1 MEDSKMYKG
10 YTIRIYPTKDQEELL
25 RKHIGCCRFIWNHMI
40 EVQKE
45 NYKNDGKYISK
56 FSMIKLIPSI
66 KKEFEWLNEVS
77 MSSLQR
83 ICDDVNTA
91 YQRFFKKIS
100 NYPKFKSKKRSK
112 LSYPVCCDRFYF
124 KNGKVQ
130 IQKLGK
136 VKYRVDYPNLNLEEI
151 SKFSNV
157 RISNENDKWI
167 LTFSIEYENQVF
179 TEKNGNLGID
189 LGVGRLAVVSH
200 NGKKLEY
207 KNINKSKRVR
217 KLTSKL
223 KHVQKVISRKYEV
236 GNKLNDKKYQKTNR
250 ILKYEKL
257 LKRIYRKIS
266 NIRKDQRH
274 KVTRELVNL
283 NPAVVIMED
292 LNVSGMMKNK
302 HLAKAISEMGFYDF
316 IRIMKYKCEESNIKF
331 IQANRFFPSSKTC
344 SHCGCI
350 HKGLKL
356 SDRIFE
362 CPECCFIADR
372 DFNAA
377 MNLERYF
384 DSQNL
389 EELR

>member
-1 MEDSKMYKG
+1 MYKG
-10 YTIRIYPTKDQEELL
+10 YTIRIYPTKNQEELL

-40 EVQKE
+40 EVQKTRYQNGE
-45 NYKNDGKYISK
+45 KYLNR
-56 FSMIKLIPSI
+56 FGMIKLIPLI
-66 KKEFEWLNEVS
+66 KKEYEWLNEVS
-77 MSSLQR
+77 NHSLQL
-83 ICDDVNTA
+83 ICKDVNTA

-100 NYPKFKSKKRSK
+100 NYPKFKSKKTSK
-112 LSYPVCCDRFYF
+112 LSYPVRNESNAFYF
-124 KNGKVQ
+124 KENVVQ
-130 IQKLGK
+130 ISKVGK
-136 VKYRVDYPNLNLEEI
+136 VKYKADYKNLNLEEI

-167 LTFSIEYENQVF
+167 LTFSIEYENQVQT
-179 TEKNGNLGID
+179 TEKKGNLGID

-207 KNINKSKRVR
+207 KNINKSKRI
-217 KLTSKL
+217 KQLKQKL
-223 KHVQKVISRKYEV
+223 KHVQRVISRKYEV
-236 GNKLNDKKYQKTNR
+236 GNKLNDKKYQKTNQ

-283 NPAVVIMED
+283 NPSVVIMED
-292 LNVSGMMKNK
+292 LNVKGMMKNK
-302 HLAKAISEMGFYDF
+302 HLSRSIAEMGFNDF

-331 IQANRFFPSSKTC
+331 FQVDRFFPSSKTC

-350 HKGLKL
+350 HKNLKL

-362 CPECCFIADR
+362 CPSCGFTIDR

-377 MNLERYF
+377 MNLENYF
-384 DSQNL
+384 NSHI
-389 EELR
+389 EELK

>member
-1 MEDSKMYKG
+1 MYKG
-10 YTIRIYPTKDQEELL
+10 YTIRIYPTKNQEELL
-25 RKHIGCCRFIWNHMI
+25 KKHIGCCRFIWNQMI

-56 FSMIKLIPSI
+56 FNMIKLIPSI
-66 KKEFEWLNEVS
+66 KKEFDWLNEVS
-77 MSSLQR
+77 MSSLQL
-83 ICDDVNTA
+83 ICKDINTA

-100 NYPKFKSKKRSK
+100 NYPKFKSKKKSK

-136 VKYRVDYPNLNLEEI
+136 VKYKADYPNLNLEEI
-151 SKFSNV
+151 SKFNNV

-167 LTFSIEYENQVF
+167 LTFSVEYENQVQ
-179 TEKNGNLGID
+179 TAEKNGSLGID

-207 KNINKSKRVR
+207 KNINKSKRIKQLKR
-217 KLTSKL
+217 KL
-223 KHVQKVISRKYEV
+223 KHVQRVISRKYEV
-236 GNKLNDKKYQKTNR
+236 GNKLNEKKYQKTNQ

-274 KVTRELVNL
+274 KITRELVNL

-292 LNVSGMMKNK
+292 LNVKGMMKNK
-302 HLAKAISEMGFYDF
+302 HLSRSIAEMGFYDF
-316 IRIMKYKCEESNIKF
+316 IYTMKYKCEESNIKF
-331 IQANRFFPSSKTC
+331 FQVDRFFPSSKTC

-350 HKGLKL
+350 HKNLKL

-362 CPECCFIADR
+362 CQSCGFTTDR
-372 DFNAA
+372 DYNAA
-377 MNLERYF
+377 VNLENYF
-384 DSQNL
+384 NSHI

>member
-1 MEDSKMYKG
+1 MYKG
-10 YTIRIYPTKDQEELL
+10 YTIRIYPTKNQEELL

-40 EVQKE
+40 EVQKTR
-45 NYKNDGKYISK
+45 YQNDEKYLNH
-56 FSMIKLIPSI
+56 FGMIKLIPSI
-66 KKEFEWLNEVS
+66 KKEFLWLNEVS

-83 ICDDVNTA
+83 VCDDVNTA
-91 YQRFFKKIS
+91 YSRFFKKIS
-100 NYPKFKSKKRSK
+100 NYPKFKSKKKSK

-136 VKYRVDYPNLNLEEI
+136 VKYKVDYKNLDFEQI
-151 SKFSNV
+151 TKFSNV

-167 LTFSIEYENQVF
+167 LTFSVEYENQVF
-179 TEKNGNLGID
+179 TEKYGSLGID

-207 KNINKSKRVR
+207 KNINKSKRIKQLKR
-217 KLTSKL
+217 KL

-236 GNKLNDKKYQKTNR
+236 GNKLNEKKFQKTNQ

-257 LKRIYRKIS
+257 LKRIYSKIS

-274 KVTRELVNL
+274 KITRELINL

-316 IRIMKYKCEESNIKF
+316 IRIMKYKCEESGIKF
-331 IQANRFFPSSKTC
+331 FQVDRFFPSSKTC

-350 HKGLKL
+350 HKNLKL

-362 CPECCFIADR
+362 CPECGFIADR

-384 DSQNL
+384 DSQIL
-389 EELR
+389 EELK

>member
-1 MEDSKMYKG
+1 MYKG

-40 EVQKE
+40 EVQKK
-45 NYKNDGKYISK
+45 NYKNGEKYISK

-66 KKEFEWLNEVS
+66 KKEFQWLNEVS

-83 ICDDVNTA
+83 VCDDLNNS
-91 YQRFFKKIS
+91 YQRFFNKIS

-112 LSYPVCCDRFYF
+112 LSYPVRCDSFYF
-124 KNGKVQ
+124 ENGYVKVE
-130 IQKLGK
+130 KLGK
-136 VKYRVDYPNLNLEEI
+136 IKYRADYRNLNLEEI

-167 LTFSIEYENQVF
+167 LTFSIECENQALI
-179 TEKNGNLGID
+179 EKNGNLGID

-207 KNINKSKRVR
+207 KNINKSKRIKQLKR
-217 KLTSKL
+217 KL
-223 KHVQKVISRKYEV
+223 KHVQRVISRKYEV
-236 GNKLNDKKYQKTNR
+236 GNKLNDKKYQKTNQ

-257 LKRIYRKIS
+257 ARRIYRKIS

-274 KVTRELVNL
+274 KITRELVNL

-292 LNVSGMMKNK
+292 LNVKGMMKNK
-302 HLAKAISEMGFYDF
+302 HLSRSIAEMGFYDF
-316 IRIMKYKCEESNIKF
+316 IRIMKYKCEESGIKF
-331 IQANRFFPSSKTC
+331 FQVDRFFPSSKTC
-344 SHCGCI
+344 SQCGCI

-356 SDRIFE
+356 SDRTFE
-362 CPECCFIADR
+362 CPECGFTIDR

-384 DSQNL
+384 DSHI

>member
-1 MEDSKMYKG
+1 MYKG
-10 YTIRIYPTKDQEELL
+10 YTIRIYPTKNQEELL
-25 RKHIGCCRFIWNHMI
+25 RKHIGCCRYIWNHMI
-40 EVQKE
+40 EVQKTRYQNGE
-45 NYKNDGKYISK
+45 KYLNH
-56 FSMIKLIPSI
+56 FGMIKLISSI
-66 KKEFEWLNEVS
+66 KKEYEWLNEVS
-77 MSSLQR
+77 NHSLQL
-83 ICDDVNTA
+83 ICKDVNIA

-100 NYPKFKSKKRSK
+100 NYPRFKSKKRSK
-112 LSYPVCCDRFYF
+112 LSYPVRCDRFYF
-124 KNGKVQ
+124 KNGYVKVE
-130 IQKLGK
+130 KLGK
-136 VKYRVDYPNLNLEEI
+136 IKYKADYPNLNLEEL
-151 SKFSNV
+151 SKFSNA

-223 KHVQKVISRKYEV
+223 KHVQRVISRKYEV
-236 GNKLNDKKYQKTNR
+236 GNKLNDKKYQKTNQ

-257 LKRIYRKIS
+257 ARRIYSKIS

-274 KVTRELVNL
+274 KITRELVNL

-292 LNVSGMMKNK
+292 LNVKGMMKNK

-316 IRIMKYKCEESNIKF
+316 IRIMKYKCEESGIKF
-331 IQANRFFPSSKTC
+331 FQVDRFFPSSKTC
-344 SHCGCI
+344 SHCGCV

-362 CPECCFIADR
+362 CPSCGFTIDR

-377 MNLERYF
+377 MNLENYF
-384 DSQNL
+384 DSHI
-389 EELR
+389 EELK

>member
-1 MEDSKMYKG
+1 MYKG

-25 RKHIGCCRFIWNHMI
+25 RKHIGCCRYIWNHMI
-40 EVQKE
+40 EVQKTRYQNGE
-45 NYKNDGKYISK
+45 KYLNH
-56 FSMIKLIPSI
+56 FGMIKLISSI
-66 KKEFEWLNEVS
+66 KKEYEWLNEVS
-77 MSSLQR
+77 NHSLQL
-83 ICDDVNTA
+83 ICKDVNTS

-100 NYPKFKSKKRSK
+100 NYPRFKSKKRSK
-112 LSYPVCCDRFYF
+112 LSYPVRCDRFYF
-124 KNGKVQ
+124 KNGYVKVE
-130 IQKLGK
+130 KLGK
-136 VKYRVDYPNLNLEEI
+136 IKYKADYPNLNLEEI

-167 LTFSIEYENQVF
+167 LTFSVEYENQIQT

-200 NGKKLEY
+200 NGKKLTY
-207 KNINKSKRVR
+207 SNINKSKRVR

-223 KHVQKVISRKYEV
+223 KHVQKAISRKYEV
-236 GNKLNDKKYQKTNR
+236 GNKLNDKKYQKTNS

-257 LKRIYRKIS
+257 ARRIYSKIS

-274 KVTRELVNL
+274 KITRELVNL

-292 LNVSGMMKNK
+292 LNVKGMMKNK
-302 HLAKAISEMGFYDF
+302 HLAKAISEMGFNDF

-344 SHCGCI
+344 SQCGCI

-362 CPECCFIADR
+362 CPECGFTTDR

-377 MNLERYF
+377 VNLERYF
-384 DSQNL
+384 NSHI

>member
-1 MEDSKMYKG
+1 MYKG

-25 RKHIGCCRFIWNHMI
+25 KKHIGCCRFIWNHMI

-56 FSMIKLIPSI
+56 FNMIKLIPSI

-77 MSSLQR
+77 MSSLQL
-83 ICDDVNTA
+83 ICKDVNTA

-100 NYPKFKSKKRSK
+100 NYPRFKTKKKSK

-136 VKYRVDYPNLNLEEI
+136 IKYKADYKNLNLEEI
-151 SKFSNV
+151 TKFSNV

-167 LTFSIEYENQVF
+167 LTFSVEYENQIQT

-207 KNINKSKRVR
+207 KNINKSKRIKHLKR
-217 KLTSKL
+217 KL
-223 KHVQKVISRKYEV
+223 KHVQRVISRKYEV
-236 GNKLNDKKYQKTNR
+236 GNKLNEKKYQKTNS

-274 KVTRELVNL
+274 KITRELVNL

-292 LNVSGMMKNK
+292 LNVKGMMKNK
-302 HLAKAISEMGFYDF
+302 HLSRSIAEMGFYDF

-331 IQANRFFPSSKTC
+331 FQVDRFFPSSKTC
-344 SHCGCI
+344 SKCGCV
-350 HKGLKL
+350 HKNLKL

-362 CPECCFIADR
+362 CPECGFTTDR
-372 DFNAA
+372 DYNAA
-377 MNLERYF
+377 VNLECYF
-384 DSQNL
+384 NSQNL
-389 EELR
+389 EELK

>member
-1 MEDSKMYKG
+1 MYKG

-45 NYKNDGKYISK
+45 NYQNGEKYLNH
-56 FSMIKLIPSI
+56 FGMIKLIPSI

-77 MSSLQR
+77 NISLQR

-91 YQRFFKKIS
+91 YQRLFKKIS

-112 LSYPVCCDRFYF
+112 LSYPVRCDRFYF
-124 KNGKVQ
+124 ENGYVKVE
-130 IQKLGK
+130 KVGK
-136 VKYRVDYPNLNLEEI
+136 IKYKADYKNLNLEKL

-200 NGKKLEY
+200 NEKKLEY
-207 KNINKSKRVR
+207 KNINKSKEIKQLKR
-217 KLTSKL
+217 KL

-236 GNKLNDKKYQKTNR
+236 GNKLNEKKYQKTNQ

-257 LKRIYRKIS
+257 ARRIYRKIS

-331 IQANRFFPSSKTC
+331 IQVNRFFPSSKTC
-344 SHCGCI
+344 SKCGCI
-350 HKGLKL
+350 HKNLKL

-362 CPECCFIADR
+362 CPECGFTIDR

-377 MNLERYF
+377 VNLERYF
-384 DSQNL
+384 DSHI
-389 EELR
+389 EELK

>member
-1 MEDSKMYKG
+1 MYKG
-10 YTIRIYPTKDQEELL
+10 YTIRIYPTKNQEELL
-25 RKHIGCCRFIWNHMI
+25 KKHIGCCRFIWNQMI

-45 NYKNDGKYISK
+45 NYMNGGKYISK

-66 KKEFEWLNEVS
+66 KKEYEWLNEIS
-77 MSSLQR
+77 NHSLQL
-83 ICDDVNTA
+83 ICKDVNTA

-100 NYPKFKSKKRSK
+100 NYPKFKTKKKSK
-112 LSYPVCCDRFYF
+112 LSYPVRCDRFYF
-124 KNGKVQ
+124 KNGYVKVEK
-130 IQKLGK
+130 IGK
-136 VKYRVDYPNLNLEEI
+136 VKYKADYSNLNLEEI
-151 SKFSNV
+151 SKFNNV

-167 LTFSIEYENQVF
+167 LTFSVEYENQVL

-200 NGKKLEY
+200 NGKKLTY
-207 KNINKSKRVR
+207 SNINKSKRVR

-223 KHVQKVISRKYEV
+223 KHVQRVISRKYEV
-236 GNKLNDKKYQKTNR
+236 GNKLNDKKFQKTNQ

-257 LKRIYRKIS
+257 ARRIYRKIS

-283 NPAVVIMED
+283 NPSVVIMED
-292 LNVSGMMKNK
+292 LNVKGMMKNK
-302 HLAKAISEMGFYDF
+302 HLSRSIAEMGFYDF
-316 IRIMKYKCEESNIKF
+316 IRIMKYKCEESGIKF
-331 IQANRFFPSSKTC
+331 FQVDRFFPSSKTC
-344 SHCGCI
+344 SHCGCV

-362 CPECCFIADR
+362 CPSCGFTIDR

-377 MNLERYF
+377 VNLECYF

-389 EELR
+389 EELK

>member
-1 MEDSKMYKG
+1 
-10 YTIRIYPTKDQEELL
+10 
-25 RKHIGCCRFIWNHMI
+25 MI
-40 EVQKE
+40 EVQKTRYQNGE
-45 NYKNDGKYISK
+45 KYLNR
-56 FSMIKLIPSI
+56 FGMIKLIPSI
-66 KKEFEWLNEVS
+66 KKEFDWLNEVS
-77 MSSLQR
+77 MSSLQL
-83 ICDDVNTA
+83 ICKDVNTA

-100 NYPKFKSKKRSK
+100 NYPRFKNKKKSK

-136 VKYRVDYPNLNLEEI
+136 IKYKADYKNLNLEEI
-151 SKFSNV
+151 TKFSNV

-167 LTFSIEYENQVF
+167 LTFSVEYENQIQT

-200 NGKKLEY
+200 NGKKLTY
-207 KNINKSKRVR
+207 SNINKSKRVR

-223 KHVQKVISRKYEV
+223 KHVQKAISRKYEV
-236 GNKLNDKKYQKTNR
+236 GNKLNEKKYQKTNQ

-274 KVTRELVNL
+274 KITRELVNL
-283 NPAVVIMED
+283 SPAVVIMED
-292 LNVSGMMKNK
+292 LNVKGMMKNK

-316 IRIMKYKCEESNIKF
+316 IYTMKYKCEESGIKF

-362 CPECCFIADR
+362 CPSCGFTIDR

-377 MNLERYF
+377 VNLERYF
-384 DSQNL
+384 DSHI

>member
-1 MEDSKMYKG
+1 MYKG
-10 YTIRIYPTKDQEELL
+10 YTIRIYPTKDQDALL
-25 RKHIGCCRFIWNHMI
+25 KKHIGCCRFIWNHMI

-56 FSMIKLIPSI
+56 FNMIKLIPSI

-83 ICDDVNTA
+83 VCDDLNNS
-91 YQRFFKKIS
+91 YQRFFNKIS
-100 NYPKFKSKKRSK
+100 NYPKFKSKKSSK
-112 LSYPVCCDRFYF
+112 LSYPVCCNRFYF

-136 VKYRVDYPNLNLEEI
+136 VKYKADYKNLNLEEI
-151 SKFSNV
+151 SKFSDV

-167 LTFSIEYENQVF
+167 LTFSVEYENQVQT
-179 TEKNGNLGID
+179 TEKYGSLGID

-207 KNINKSKRVR
+207 KNINKSKRIKQLKR
-217 KLTSKL
+217 KL
-223 KHVQKVISRKYEV
+223 KHVQRVISRKYEV
-236 GNKLNDKKYQKTNR
+236 GNKLNDKKYQKTNQ

-257 LKRIYRKIS
+257 ARRIYRKIS

-283 NPAVVIMED
+283 SPAVVIMED
-292 LNVSGMMKNK
+292 LNVKGMMKNK
-302 HLAKAISEMGFYDF
+302 HLSRSIAEMGFNDF

-331 IQANRFFPSSKTC
+331 FQANRFFPSSKTC
-344 SHCGCI
+344 SRCGCI
-350 HKGLKL
+350 HKNLKL

-362 CPECCFIADR
+362 CPKCGFTIDR

-377 MNLERYF
+377 VNLERYF
-384 DSQNL
+384 DSHI
-389 EELR
+389 EELK

>member
-1 MEDSKMYKG
+1 MYKG
-10 YTIRIYPTKDQEELL
+10 YTIRIYPTKNQEELL
-25 RKHIGCCRFIWNHMI
+25 KKHIGCCRFIWNQMI
-40 EVQKE
+40 EVQKTR
-45 NYKNDGKYISK
+45 YQNDEKYLNH
-56 FSMIKLIPSI
+56 FGMIKLIPLI
-66 KKEFEWLNEVS
+66 KKEYEWLNEVS
-77 MSSLQR
+77 NHSLQL
-83 ICDDVNTA
+83 ICKDVNTA

-100 NYPKFKSKKRSK
+100 NYPRFKSKKKSK
-112 LSYPVCCDRFYF
+112 LSYPVRSESNAFYF
-124 KNGKVQ
+124 KENVVQ
-130 IQKLGK
+130 ISKVGK
-136 VKYRVDYPNLNLEEI
+136 VKYKADYPNLNLEKI
-151 SKFSNV
+151 SKFNNV

-167 LTFSIEYENQVF
+167 LTFSVEYENQIQT
-179 TEKNGNLGID
+179 TEKRGSLGID

-223 KHVQKVISRKYEV
+223 KHVQKAISRKYEV
-236 GNKLNDKKYQKTNR
+236 GNKLNEKKYQKTNQ

-257 LKRIYRKIS
+257 ARRIYRKIS

-292 LNVSGMMKNK
+292 LNVKGMMKNK
-302 HLAKAISEMGFYDF
+302 HLSRSIAEMGFNDF
-316 IRIMKYKCEESNIKF
+316 IRTMKYKCEESGIKF
-331 IQANRFFPSSKTC
+331 FQVDRFFPSSKTC

-350 HKGLKL
+350 HKNLKL

-362 CPECCFIADR
+362 CPECGFTTDR

-377 MNLERYF
+377 MNLEHYF

-389 EELR
+389 EELK

>member
-1 MEDSKMYKG
+1 MYKG
-10 YTIRIYPTKDQEELL
+10 YTIRVYPTKNQEELL
-25 RKHIGCCRFIWNHMI
+25 KKHIGCCRFIWNQMI

-45 NYKNDGKYISK
+45 NYMNGGKYISK
-56 FSMIKLIPSI
+56 FSMIKLISSI
-66 KKEFEWLNEVS
+66 KKEYEWLNEVS
-77 MSSLQR
+77 NHSLQL
-83 ICDDVNTA
+83 ICKDVNIA

-100 NYPKFKSKKRSK
+100 NYPRFKSKKRSK
-112 LSYPVCCDRFYF
+112 LSYPVRCDRFYF
-124 KNGKVQ
+124 KNGYVKVE
-130 IQKLGK
+130 KLGK
-136 VKYRVDYPNLNLEEI
+136 IKYKADYPNLNLEEI

-167 LTFSIEYENQVF
+167 LTFSVEYENQIQT

-223 KHVQKVISRKYEV
+223 KHVQRVISRKYEV
-236 GNKLNDKKYQKTNR
+236 GNKLNEKKYQKTNS

-257 LKRIYRKIS
+257 ARRIYRKIS

-292 LNVSGMMKNK
+292 LNVKGMMKNK
-302 HLAKAISEMGFYDF
+302 HLSRSIAEMGFYDF
-316 IRIMKYKCEESNIKF
+316 IRIMKYKCEESGIKF
-331 IQANRFFPSSKTC
+331 FQVDRFFPSSKTC
-344 SHCGCI
+344 SQCGCV

-362 CPECCFIADR
+362 CPECGFITDR

-377 MNLERYF
+377 VNLERYF
-384 DSQNL
+384 NSHI
-389 EELR
+389 EELK

>member
-1 MEDSKMYKG
+1 MYKG

-40 EVQKE
+40 EVQKTRYQNGE
-45 NYKNDGKYISK
+45 KYLNH
-56 FSMIKLIPSI
+56 FGMIKLIPSI

-77 MSSLQR
+77 NHSLQR

-100 NYPKFKSKKRSK
+100 NYPKFKSKKKSK
-112 LSYPVCCDRFYF
+112 LSYPVRSESNAFYF
-124 KNGKVQ
+124 KENVVQ
-130 IQKLGK
+130 ISKVGK
-136 VKYRVDYPNLNLEEI
+136 VKYKADYPNLNLEEI
-151 SKFSNV
+151 SKFNNV

-167 LTFSIEYENQVF
+167 LTFSVEYENQVF

-207 KNINKSKRVR
+207 KNINKSKRIKQLKR
-217 KLTSKL
+217 KL
-223 KHVQKVISRKYEV
+223 KHVQRVISRKYEV
-236 GNKLNDKKYQKTNR
+236 GNKLNDKKYQKTNQ

-257 LKRIYRKIS
+257 ARRIYRKIS

-283 NPAVVIMED
+283 SPSVVIMED
-292 LNVSGMMKNK
+292 LNVKGMMKNK
-302 HLAKAISEMGFYDF
+302 HLAKAISEIGFYDF
-316 IRIMKYKCEESNIKF
+316 IRIMKYKCEESWIKF
-331 IQANRFFPSSKTC
+331 FQANRFFPSSKTC

-350 HKGLKL
+350 HKTLKI
-356 SDRIFE
+356 SDRTFE
-362 CPECCFIADR
+362 CPECGFTTDR

-377 MNLERYF
+377 VNLENYF
-384 DSQNL
+384 NSHI
-389 EELR
+389 EELK

>member
-1 MEDSKMYKG
+1 MYKG

-40 EVQKE
+40 EVQKTRYQNGE
-45 NYKNDGKYISK
+45 KYLNR
-56 FSMIKLIPSI
+56 FGMIKLIPSI
-66 KKEFEWLNEVS
+66 KKEFDWLNEVS
-77 MSSLQR
+77 MSSLQL
-83 ICDDVNTA
+83 ICKDVNTA

-100 NYPKFKSKKRSK
+100 NYPKFKNKKKSK

-136 VKYRVDYPNLNLEEI
+136 VKYKADYPNLNLEEI
-151 SKFSNV
+151 SKFNNV

-167 LTFSIEYENQVF
+167 LTFSIECENQAF
-179 TEKNGNLGID
+179 TEKKGNLGID

-200 NGKKLEY
+200 NGKKLTY
-207 KNINKSKRVR
+207 SNINKSKRVR

-223 KHVQKVISRKYEV
+223 KHVQRVISRKYEV
-236 GNKLNDKKYQKTNR
+236 GNKLNDKKFQKTNQ

-257 LKRIYRKIS
+257 ARRIYSKIS

-274 KVTRELVNL
+274 KITRELVNL
-283 NPAVVIMED
+283 SPAVVIMED
-292 LNVSGMMKNK
+292 LNVKGMMKNK

-316 IRIMKYKCEESNIKF
+316 IYTMKYKCEESGIKF
-331 IQANRFFPSSKTC
+331 FQVDRFFPSSKTC
-344 SHCGCI
+344 PQCGCV
-350 HKGLKL
+350 HKTLKL

-362 CPECCFIADR
+362 CPECGFTTDR

-384 DSQNL
+384 NSHI
-389 EELR
+389 EELK

>member
-1 MEDSKMYKG
+1 MYKG
-10 YTIRIYPTKDQEELL
+10 YTIRIYPTKNQEELL

-45 NYKNDGKYISK
+45 NYKNGEKYISK
-56 FSMIKLIPSI
+56 FNMMKLIPSI
-66 KKEFEWLNEVS
+66 KKEFPWLNEVS
-77 MSSLQR
+77 MSSLQL
-83 ICDDVNTA
+83 ICKDVNSA

-100 NYPKFKSKKRSK
+100 NYPRFKSKKKSK
-112 LSYPVCCDRFYF
+112 LSYPVRCDRFYF
-124 KNGKVQ
+124 KKGYVKVE
-130 IQKLGK
+130 KLGK
-136 VKYRVDYPNLNLEEI
+136 VKYKADYPNLNLEEI

-167 LTFSIEYENQVF
+167 LTFSIECENQALI
-179 TEKNGNLGID
+179 EKNGNLGID

-200 NGKKLEY
+200 NGKKLTY
-207 KNINKSKRVR
+207 SNINKSKRIKQLKR
-217 KLTSKL
+217 KL
-223 KHVQKVISRKYEV
+223 KHVQRVISRKYEV
-236 GNKLNDKKYQKTNR
+236 GNKLNDKKYQKTNS

-257 LKRIYRKIS
+257 ARRIYRKIS

-274 KVTRELVNL
+274 KITRELVNL

-302 HLAKAISEMGFYDF
+302 HLAKAIAEMGFYDF
-316 IRIMKYKCEESNIKF
+316 IRIMKYKCEESGIKF
-331 IQANRFFPSSKTC
+331 FQVDRFFPSSKTC
-344 SHCGCI
+344 SQCGCI

-362 CPECCFIADR
+362 CPECGFTTDR

-377 MNLERYF
+377 VNLENYF
-384 DSQNL
+384 DSHI
-389 EELR
+389 EELK